1 MRAHGWTRRRRIGIA
16 LAGLSLGTIVGG
28 VPLASAGSIAYIDGH
43 EVWVSTFDGSRKERL
58 SSGENQWQEV
68 AAADNGR
75 IIAARNEAGKI
86 SQLTQI
92 QLWENNGQVIS
103 QGPLPSKT
111 GWTSYA
117 APLSL
122 DLTSDGVFA
131 VYGYSGQTGFYPT
144 AIVLARPLRDPRQ
157 HPDQPRADR
166 ADRLRMADDV
176 RPACHCRERRPRI
189 RTGFRHE
196 QSVLDHL
203 EHAARHVRDGPRTGA
218 GRRRGNGQDDRS

>member
-111 GWTSYA
+111 GWTSYV

-144 AIVLARPLRDPRQ
+144 AQFSRGHYAILANTQTNLEPIGQTGYDWPTTFG
-157 HPDQPRADR
+157 
-166 ADRLRMADDV
+166 
-176 RPACHCRERRPRI
+176 RRVIAGNGGLVSVQASDTSSP
-189 RTGFRHE
+189 
-196 QSVLDHL
+196 VLDHL
-203 EHAARHVRDGPRTGA
+203 EHAARHVRDRPRTGA